1 MRPHFELLTT
11 DGAARLGR
19 LTLAHGQID
28 TPAFMPVGTYGTV
41 KAMTPEELE
50 GLGAQIVLG
59 NTFHLMLRPGSDI
72 VDAHGGLH
80 RFMNWKHPILTDSGG
95 FQVFSLKSLRKITEE
110 GVQFRS
116 PIDGS
121 EVRLNPED
129 SMDVQLKLRSDIA
142 MALDD
147 CTPYPATEKQ
157 ARDSM
162 ERSMR
167 WAVRSHAHYYG
178 GAQLARAVEAV
189 ADGGRGDS
197 GTSGGPPGGVGSGT
211 SGGPPGGVGSGTS
224 GGLPG
229 GVGSG
234 TSDGL
239 PGGVGSGTSDGPPGG
254 LFGIVQGGMHTNLR
268 LASLEALLK
277 LDLPGLAVGGLA
289 VGEPEEDRLRVLEA
303 TVPHMPVDRPRYL
316 MGVGRPEDIV
326 AAVLRGIDMFDCVM
340 PTRHARNGHLFTS
353 TGVINIRNAAHQAD
367 LGPIDPDCSCYTCRN
382 YTRSYLRHLDRCNE
396 ILGSR
401 LNTIHNLHFYL
412 DLMRSIRGAIA
423 AGRLTPW
430 AEGYLSL
437 RRAAAGAVA

>member
-1 MRPHFELLTT
+1 LRPKFELLTS

-19 LTLAHGQID
+19 LTLAHGTVE

-80 RFMNWKHPILTDSGG
+80 GFMHWAHPILTDSGG
-95 FQVFSLKSLRKITEE
+95 FQVFSLRSLRKITEE
-110 GVQFRS
+110 GVRFRS

-121 EVRLNPED
+121 EVRLTPED
-129 SMDVQLKLRSDIA
+129 SMEVQLKLRSDIA

-147 CTPYPATEKQ
+147 CTPYPATEAQ
-157 ARDSM
+157 ARESM

-167 WAVRSHAHYYG
+167 WAARSHAHYY
-178 GAQLARAVEAV
+178 RDE
-189 ADGGRGDS
+189 
-197 GTSGGPPGGVGSGT
+197 
-211 SGGPPGGVGSGTS
+211 
-224 GGLPG
+224 
-229 GVGSG
+229 
-234 TSDGL
+234 
-239 PGGVGSGTSDGPPGG
+239 PPGG
-254 LFGIVQGGMHTNLR
+254 LFGIVQGGMHGALR
-268 LASLEALLK
+268 LASLETLMR

-289 VGEPEEDRLRVLEA
+289 VGEPEEERLRILET
-303 TVPHMPVDRPRYL
+303 TVPHMPKDRPRYL

-326 AAVLRGIDMFDCVM
+326 AGVLRGIDMFDCVM

-367 LGPIDPDCSCYTCRN
+367 LGPIDPDCACYTCRN

-412 DLMRSIRGAIA
+412 ELMRTLRVQIA
-423 AGRLTPW
+423 AGRLATW
-430 AEGYLSL
+430 AESFLAKS
-437 RRAAAGAVA
+437 AGA

>member
-1 MRPHFELLTT
+1 LRPTLELLKT

-19 LTLAHGQID
+19 LTLSHGVVE

-41 KAMTPEELE
+41 KAMTPEELV
-50 GLGAQIVLG
+50 GLGAHIVLG
-59 NTFHLMLRPGSDI
+59 NTFHLMLRPGADI

-80 RFMNWKHPILTDSGG
+80 GFMHWSRPILTDSGG

-110 GVQFRS
+110 GVRFRS

-121 EVRLNPED
+121 EVRLTPED

-147 CTPYPATEKQ
+147 CTPYPATESE
-157 ARDSM
+157 ARESM

-167 WAVRSHAHYYG
+167 WAARSFAHYYRERPG
-178 GAQLARAVEAV
+178 NPVT
-189 ADGGRGDS
+189 AD
-197 GTSGGPPGGVGSGT
+197 T
-211 SGGPPGGVGSGTS
+211 
-224 GGLPG
+224 
-229 GVGSG
+229 
-234 TSDGL
+234 
-239 PGGVGSGTSDGPPGG
+239 PPGG
-254 LFGIVQGGMHTNLR
+254 LFGIVQGGMHASLR
-268 LASLEALLK
+268 LASLETLAQ
-277 LDLPGLAVGGLA
+277 LDFPGFAVGGLA
-289 VGEPEEDRLRVLEA
+289 VGEPEEERLRILEA
-303 TVPHMPVDRPRYL
+303 VVPHMPVSRPRYL

-353 TGVINIRNAAHQAD
+353 TGVINIRNSVHQTD
-367 LGPIDPDCSCYTCRN
+367 LGPVDPNCACYTCRN
-382 YTRSYLRHLDRCNE
+382 YSRSYLRHLDRCNE

-423 AGRLTPW
+423 EGRLMSW
-430 AEGYLSL
+430 AASYLAS
-437 RRAAAGAVA
+437 RATESPAGAMA

>member
-1 MRPHFELLTT
+1 LRPKLELLTT
-11 DGAARLGR
+11 DGSARLGR
-19 LTLAHGQID
+19 LTLAHGVVE

-41 KAMTPEELE
+41 KAMTPDELE
-50 GLGAQIVLG
+50 GLGAHIVLG
-59 NTFHLMLRPGSDI
+59 NTLHLMLRPGPDI
-72 VDAHGGLH
+72 IDAHKGLH
-80 RFMNWKHPILTDSGG
+80 GFMNWKHPILTDSGG

-110 GVQFRS
+110 GVKFRS

-121 EVRLNPED
+121 EARLNPED
-129 SMDVQLKLRSDIA
+129 SMEMQLKLRSDIA

-147 CTPYPATEKQ
+147 CTPYPATEQQ
-157 ARDSM
+157 ARESM

-167 WAVRSHAHYYG
+167 WAARSRAHYY
-178 GAQLARAVEAV
+178 R
-189 ADGGRGDS
+189 DS
-197 GTSGGPPGGVGSGT
+197 A
-211 SGGPPGGVGSGTS
+211 
-224 GGLPG
+224 
-229 GVGSG
+229 
-234 TSDGL
+234 
-239 PGGVGSGTSDGPPGG
+239 DGPPGG
-254 LFGIVQGGMHTNLR
+254 LFGIVQGGMHTSLR

-289 VGEPEEDRLRVLEA
+289 VGEPEEDRLRVLET

-367 LGPIDPDCSCYTCRN
+367 LGPIDPECTCYTCRN

-412 DLMRSIRGAIA
+412 DLMRTIRAAIA

-430 AEGYLSL
+430 AEGYLSS